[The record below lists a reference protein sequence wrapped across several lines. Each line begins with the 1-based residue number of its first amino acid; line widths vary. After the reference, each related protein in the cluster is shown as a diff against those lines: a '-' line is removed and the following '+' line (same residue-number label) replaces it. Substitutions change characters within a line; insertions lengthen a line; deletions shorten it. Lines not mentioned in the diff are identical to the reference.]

1 MPPTVPPTPMLD
13 EEELQKYMNDRRVI
27 EYEPLLQPAFLMH
40 EIPVS
45 PETRRTVAR
54 GRLGAANII
63 AGQDDRI
70 LVVVGPCS
78 IHDARQ
84 AIEYATLLKD
94 KMDEWDGLCIIM
106 RTYLYV

>member
-1 MPPTVPPTPMLD
+1 MPLAVSETPMLN
-13 EEELQKYMNDRRVI
+13 EEELQEHIDDRRVLG
-27 EYEPLLQPAFLMH
+27 YEPLLQPAFLKH

-63 AGQDDRI
+63 AGKDDRI
-70 LVVVGPCS
+70 LVIVGPCS

-106 RTYLYV
+106 RAYLYV

>member
-1 MPPTVPPTPMLD
+1 MPD
-13 EEELQKYMNDRRVI
+13 EEELQKHMDDRRVLG
-27 EYEPLLQPAFLMH
+27 YQSLLQPGYLKQ

-63 AGQDDRI
+63 AGKDDRI

-106 RTYLYV
+106 RAYLYV

>member
-1 MPPTVPPTPMLD
+1 MPLAVPQTPMLD
-13 EEELQKYMNDRRVI
+13 EEELQKYMVDRRV
-27 EYEPLLQPAFLMH
+27 EGYEPLVQPALLKH

-45 PETRRTVAR
+45 PETKRTVAR

-63 AGQDDRI
+63 AGKDDRI
-70 LVVVGPCS
+70 LVIVGPCS

-106 RTYLYV
+106 RAYLYV